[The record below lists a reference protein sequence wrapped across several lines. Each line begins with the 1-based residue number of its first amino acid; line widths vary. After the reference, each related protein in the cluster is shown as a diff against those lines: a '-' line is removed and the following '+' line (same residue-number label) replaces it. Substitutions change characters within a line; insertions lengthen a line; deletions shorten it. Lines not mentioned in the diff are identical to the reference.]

1 MDFLSGAGSL
11 TCEGEVNMHIY
22 RVREWGMSAREVEET
37 KKEERKAC
45 EVLYEQ
51 RIESTEP
58 QMVKSTLIFNSLM
71 PQCQLPKNL

>member
-22 RVREWGMSAREVEET
+22 RVRVGDVSERGGGN
-37 KKEERKAC
+37 KERKKAC

-58 QMVKSTLIFNSLM
+58 QMVKSTLIF
-71 PQCQLPKNL
+71 

>member
-37 KKEERKAC
+37 KKERPVRFYMIKELNLLNHRWLK
-45 EVLYEQ
+45 VL
-51 RIESTEP
+51 
-58 QMVKSTLIFNSLM
+58 
-71 PQCQLPKNL
+71 